1 MDINQVILQLL
12 TSYSQFEVTEIVVL
26 KAESCEIKKTLPKC
40 LPLPIALKGA
50 PQILIPEIE

>member
-26 KAESCEIKKTLPKC
+26 KAESCEIKRTLPKC

-50 PQILIPEIE
+50 SQIDK